1 MATVPPSL
9 DHYAFDTNSVFDIFV
24 PAESVNVYKSEWT
37 EYADRIQAIPDTH
50 EAVDLG
56 LPSGVKWA
64 TCNVGAS
71 SPEEYGDY
79 FAWGETEAKTDY
91 SWSTYRWCNGSET
104 TLTKYNTMS
113 DYGTVDNKTVLDLSD
128 DAARANW
135 GGSWRMPTDAE
146 WTELRTQCVW
156 TWTTL
161 GGKNGY
167 NVRGPNGNTIVL
179 PAAGYHLRTT
189 RYNAF
194 NDGYYWSSSL
204 GTGYPFN
211 ALSVYFTSSTVYRYS
226 INRFYGRSVRPVSE

>member
-1 MATVPPSL
+1 
-9 DHYAFDTNSVFDIFV
+9 
-24 PAESVNVYKSEWT
+24 
-37 EYADRIQAIPDTH
+37 
-50 EAVDLG
+50 
-56 LPSGVKWA
+56 
-64 TCNVGAS
+64 
-71 SPEEYGDY
+71 
-79 FAWGETEAKTDY
+79 
-91 SWSTYRWCNGSET
+91 
-104 TLTKYNTMS
+104 
-113 DYGTVDNKTVLDLSD
+113 
-128 DAARANW
+128 
-135 GGSWRMPTDAE
+135 MPTDAE

-156 TWTTL
+156 IWTTL